1 GPADPH
7 PVAQAGRARDPTA
20 PPEGRGQRPHRAAG
34 REGVREHP
42 VRDPAADGTVRRS
55 AARGRRGRARH
66 DELLARLRRPAGP
79 VRRDRPWRQGHERP
93 GRVRGQARRLAAGTA
108 GYRRDVLL
116 LLLLIVPI
124 VELYVLIQVGQEI
137 GALETIGL
145 LILVSIVGAWLA

>member
-1 GPADPH
+1 
-7 PVAQAGRARDPTA
+7 
-20 PPEGRGQRPHRAAG
+20 
-34 REGVREHP
+34 
-42 VRDPAADGTVRRS
+42 
-55 AARGRRGRARH
+55 
-66 DELLARLRRPAGP
+66 
-79 VRRDRPWRQGHERP
+79 RPWRQGHERP

-145 LILVSIVGAWLA
+145 LILVSIVGAWLAKREGIGVWLRMQQQIAEPRVPTAELADAFLILLAAALLLTPGFVTDV